1 MKILVI
7 INPAAGRRRDSPLEE
22 IRSALSQ
29 PFVDLSL
36 HLTSGPGDATLAARQ
51 AVSEGFDLV
60 VAAGGDGS
68 INEVANGLV
77 GSEVE
82 LGVVPVGTENV
93 LARELGVPLS
103 PGPACRYL
111 LDTVARRI
119 DVGKVNDRYFVCF
132 AGVGFDAHVAHRL
145 SPERKKTMGAAG
157 YFLTSFERIA
167 GYRKEPRT
175 VTVLADGQEICSS
188 YWMILVSNIQN
199 YGGGLKPA
207 PQASLED
214 GRLDLCIYP
223 KAGYPATV
231 WQMLT
236 TARGRHVDL
245 PGMLYLQAKRIEL
258 VTEPVEQVQ
267 LDGDPWAGTTPLAI
281 EVVPK
286 SLKARF

>member
-1 MKILVI
+1 MKVLLI
-7 INPAAGRRRDSPLEE
+7 INPAAGRRRGSPLEE
-22 IRSALSQ
+22 IQSALTQ
-29 PFVDLSL
+29 PFVDLSV
-36 HLTSGPGDATLAARQ
+36 HLTSGPGDATVAARL
-51 AVSEGFDLV
+51 AVSEGFELV

-77 GSEVE
+77 GSETE
-82 LGVVPVGTENV
+82 LGIVPVGTENV
-93 LARELGVPLS
+93 LARELGVPLE
-103 PGPACRYL
+103 PRAACRHL

-132 AGVGFDAHVAHRL
+132 AGIGFDAHVAHHL
-145 SPERKKTMGAAG
+145 SPERKKAMGAAG

-175 VTVLADGQEICSS
+175 VTVVADGQEISSS

-207 PQASLED
+207 PRASLED
-214 GRLDLCIYP
+214 GLLDLCVYP
-223 KAGYPATV
+223 KVGYPATV
-231 WQMLT
+231 WQLLT
-236 TARGRHVDL
+236 TAQGRHVDL
-245 PGMLYLQAKRIEL
+245 PGMLCLQAKRIEL
-258 VTEPVEQVQ
+258 VTDPVEQVQ
-267 LDGDPWAGTTPLAI
+267 LDGDPWTGHTPLVI